1 MEQTFRAFVLE
12 QSDQKVTG
20 EVQQLQLHQL
30 PEGSVT
36 IKVSYS
42 DVNYKDGL
50 ASIAEG
56 KIVKQYPFVP
66 GIDLAGEV
74 VESSDEQFQVGDQVL
89 CTGYKLGVS
98 HYGGYS
104 EYARVPAEWLIKLPQ
119 GLSAKEA
126 MIIGTAGFTAGM
138 SVDALIQ
145 HGIKPEDGPILV
157 TGSTGG
163 VGTIAISI
171 LSALGY
177 EVYAASGKADQKDWL
192 TTLGAS
198 QIISREEAEQ
208 KVDGPLGKS
217 TWAGIIDPTGG
228 KGLGERLKS
237 LKYRGVVA
245 VSGMTAGND
254 FESSV
259 FPFIL
264 RGAHLI
270 GIDSVFCPIEIRQRV
285 WKHLAS
291 DWKPTTAIH
300 QAVTEY
306 TLEQIPQA
314 LETIL
319 AGKAVGRQLIKV
331 TS

>member
-1 MEQTFRAFVLE
+1 MEQTFCAFVLE
-12 QSDQKVTG
+12 KQNEKVTG
-20 EVQQLQLHQL
+20 QVQQLELHQL

-36 IKVSYS
+36 VNVFYS

-50 ASIAEG
+50 ASIADG

-66 GIDLAGEV
+66 GIDFAGEV
-74 VESSDEQFQVGDQVL
+74 VSSTDSHFQAGDQVL

-104 EYARVPAEWLIKLPQ
+104 EYARVPAEWLIKLPE

-138 SVDALIQ
+138 SVDALVQ
-145 HGIKPEDGPILV
+145 GGVQPADGPILV
-157 TGSTGG
+157 TGATGG

-171 LSALGY
+171 LSRLGY
-177 EVYAASGKADQKDWL
+177 EVYAASGKVDQKDWL
-192 TTLGAS
+192 TQLGATA
-198 QIISREEAEQ
+198 IVSREEAEQ
-208 KVDGPLGKS
+208 AIDAPLGKS

-264 RGAHLI
+264 RGAQLI
-270 GIDSVFCPIEIRQRV
+270 GIDSVFCPLEIRQRV
-285 WKHLAS
+285 WKHLAD
-291 DWKPTTAIH
+291 DWKPQTAID

-306 TLEQIPQA
+306 RLEEVPQA

-319 AGKAVGRQLIKV
+319 AGKAVGRQLINV
-331 TS
+331 SL